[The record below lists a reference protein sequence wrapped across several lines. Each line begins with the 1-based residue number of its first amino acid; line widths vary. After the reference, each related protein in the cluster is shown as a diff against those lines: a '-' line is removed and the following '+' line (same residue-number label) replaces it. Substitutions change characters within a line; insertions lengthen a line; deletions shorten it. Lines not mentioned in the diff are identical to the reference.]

1 MSIRYMRRTVLV
13 FVGDG
18 MEIYIDDREDDERI
32 NAIKQEF
39 NSHVEVKRL
48 LAGDILIQQKS
59 GPIICIE
66 TKTIQDFIQSCRN
79 RQIQKEA
86 LNMKKVYAFSY
97 IIIYDDGKMNTEY
110 VKPLTLNEKYGNIVS
125 LMQRYKVPVIQC
137 NNTNH
142 FLKCIKA
149 IISNVNKHDEP
160 IEQPI
165 VRKKDSNDMI
175 NVLIGLPKV
184 GKKMA
189 RVLLD
194 NFKTPGG
201 VFNASDEDL
210 DSIPRLQNKSK
221 EAIKRMR

>member
-1 MSIRYMRRTVLV
+1 
-13 FVGDG
+13 
-18 MEIYIDDREDDERI
+18 MELYIDDREDNERI
-32 NAIKQEF
+32 DAIKNEF
-39 NSHVEVKRL
+39 NSNVEVRRL
-48 LAGDILIQQKS
+48 LTGDILIYQND

-86 LNMKKVYAFSY
+86 LNMKKLYAFSY
-97 IIIYDDGKMNTEY
+97 IIIYDDGKMNAQY

-137 NNTNH
+137 DNINH

-149 IISNVNKHDEP
+149 IISNVNKFDEP

-165 VRKKDSNDMI
+165 VRKKDSNEMI

-189 RVLLD
+189 RILLD

-210 DSIPRLQNKSK
+210 DNIPRLQKQSK
-221 EAIKRMR
+221 DAIKRMR

>member
-1 MSIRYMRRTVLV
+1 MIKL
-13 FVGDG
+13 
-18 MEIYIDDREDDERI
+18 ELYIDDREDTERI
-32 NAIKQEF
+32 NAIKNEF
-39 NSHVEVKRL
+39 NGHIEVKRL

-66 TKTIQDFIQSCRN
+66 TKTLQDFIQSCRN

-86 LNMKKVYAFSY
+86 INMKKIYPFSF
-97 IIIYDDGKMNTEY
+97 IIIYDDGKMNTQY

-137 NNTNH
+137 SNTNH

-149 IISNVNKHDEP
+149 IITNVNKYDEP

-165 VRKKDSNDMI
+165 VRKKDSNEMI

-189 RVLLD
+189 RILLD

-210 DSIPRLQNKSK
+210 DNIPRLQNKSK